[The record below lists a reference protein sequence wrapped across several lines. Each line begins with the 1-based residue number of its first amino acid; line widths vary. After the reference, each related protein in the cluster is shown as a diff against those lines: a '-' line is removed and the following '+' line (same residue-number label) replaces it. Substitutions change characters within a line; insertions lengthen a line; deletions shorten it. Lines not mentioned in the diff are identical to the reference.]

1 MIFFFSATGNTAW
14 AAKQLG
20 FYTSDRLINIVKN
33 SAEPFIAQLEPGE
46 DIGFCFPIHGWRPP
60 RIVADFVKQL
70 VIDATGHY
78 VYALCTAGD
87 TVGEAMDIF
96 RHELSEKGITLDA
109 AFSLL
114 MPESY
119 VGLPFMDVDKKER
132 EKAKQDKAAED
143 LKEFAQLIEQH
154 QKHVERLT
162 IGHWPRINSRIL
174 GAAFCH
180 WLITDKP
187 FRVVSD
193 RCVKC
198 GICASVC
205 PVHDIDGGLGKEP
218 RWIHNGQCMTCFAC
232 YHHCPHHAIEFGNRT
247 KHKGQ
252 YFFGRRKL

>member
-20 FYTSDRLINIVKN
+20 FYTSDRLINIAKN
-33 SAEPFIAQLEPGE
+33 STGPFTAQLEPGE

-60 RIVADFVKQL
+60 RIVVDFVKQL
-70 VIDATGHY
+70 VNDATGHY

-143 LKEFAQLIEQH
+143 LKGF
-154 QKHVERLT
+154 V
-162 IGHWPRINSRIL
+162 L
-174 GAAFCH
+174 GAAFYR

-187 FRVVSD
+187 FHVVSD

-218 RWIHNGQCMTCFAC
+218 RWLHNGQCLTCFAC

>member
-1 MIFFFSATGNTAW
+1 MIFYFSATGNTAW

-20 FYTSDRLINIVKN
+20 YYTSDRLINITKN
-33 SAEPFIAQLEPGE
+33 STEPFTAQLKPGE
-46 DIGFCFPIHGWRPP
+46 NIGFCFPIHGWRPP
-60 RIVADFVKQL
+60 RIVVDFVKRL
-70 VIDATGHY
+70 AIDATGHY

-96 RHELSEKGITLDA
+96 RSVLSDKGITLDA

-119 VGLPFMDVDKKER
+119 VGLPLMDVDKQER

-143 LKEFAQLIEQH
+143 LKGFAQLIEQH
-154 QKHVERLT
+154 QKHVEHLT
-162 IGHWPRINSRIL
+162 IGHWPRINSRVL
-174 GAAFCH
+174 GSIFYR

-187 FRVVSD
+187 FHVVSD

-205 PVHDIDGGLGKEP
+205 PVHDIEGGLGKEP
-218 RWIHNGQCMTCFAC
+218 RWTHNGHCMTCFSC

-247 KHKGQ
+247 LHKGQ
-252 YFFGRRKL
+252 YFFGRGKL